1 MLKECLHCS
10 LLMKTLHD
18 IITPPDSIQNHR
30 ENPHIP
36 PSWEVFGGCL
46 SRHLPDT
53 LQTPHRH
60 PILLIVLGHFLAI
73 PRPLGEKEAAN
84 KNESNGMFMNC
95 LHIIPPQTLFKVTKT
110 TPDTS
115 LPLFRHPTHSP
126 KYGIFY
132 QTKATGR
139 KGYS

>member
-1 MLKECLHCS
+1 MQLDSSPL
-10 LLMKTLHD
+10 D
-18 IITPPDSIQNHR
+18 NPQTPPK
-30 ENPHIP
+30 
-36 PSWEVFGGCL
+36 
-46 SRHLPDT
+46 HLPDT
-53 LQTPHRH
+53 FQTPSRH
-60 PILLIVLGHFLAI
+60 PQLEHFLAI
-73 PRPLGEKEAAN
+73 SRPLGEKEAAN

>member
-1 MLKECLHCS
+1 MNVYQLLAHHPSGPPIHPQTLSGVTQTTTRTLSDTLQTPSNLALGEMLKECLHCS

-18 IITPPDSIQNHR
+18 IITPPPPPPDSIQNHR

-73 PRPLGEKEAAN
+73 PRPLGEKESADEN
-84 KNESNGMFMNC
+84 
-95 LHIIPPQTLFKVTKT
+95 
-110 TPDTS
+110 
-115 LPLFRHPTHSP
+115 
-126 KYGIFY
+126 
-132 QTKATGR
+132 
-139 KGYS
+139 